1 MSEQTPSQAEG
12 EREQDTAPDQ
22 EREGA
27 PAHRDVPRTTPP
39 QAEGEGTDGDATDGY
54 ATDNQANQDDK
65 NDKNDKDEERSKA
78 WESGWSGP

>member
-22 EREGA
+22 QQETPSPREVA
-27 PAHRDVPRTTPP
+27 RTTPS
-39 QAEGEGTDGDATDGY
+39 QAEGEGAHDESADEGTDDR
-54 ATDNQANQDDK
+54 DK
-65 NDKNDKDEERSKA
+65 EGSKA